1 MQRMRVIMVL
11 FGDKFDFDEGA
22 EVGGGDGLTELH
34 DVGSTATE
42 LLEDGNGVSEDG
54 DPKGLPVVYL
64 KDRGDTVF
72 HRWT

>member
-1 MQRMRVIMVL
+1 MVL
-11 FGDKFDFDEGA
+11 FGNEFDADERA

-42 LLEDGNGVSEDG
+42 LLEDRQRLAENG

-64 KDRGDTVF
+64 KDGCYGVF